1 MALTY
6 RRDRRWR
13 NGTNFKR
20 RSRTVSF
27 SLFDA
32 YDPGLVRY
40 DDQEAD
46 RKLQMQVAGQI
57 AKDSYRE
64 NFSAEKRPFR
74 RSPSPPQAFYCP

>member
-1 MALTY
+1 MALNY

-32 YDPGLVRY
+32 DDPILVRHF
-40 DDQEAD
+40 DQEAD
-46 RKLQMQVAGQI
+46 RNVQMQVAGQI

-64 NFSAEKRPFR
+64 NFSAEKSPFR
-74 RSPSPPQAFYCP
+74 RRPSLPQAFYCP